1 MMNLSDL
8 SDEDLSAI
16 ADNQLT
22 KVSDEGLKV
31 IAETPKI
38 SMSPLGAMGRGA
50 IRGILPTAAGFVSG
64 SAGAIAGAPAGP
76 AGAIAGGL
84 GLGLAG
90 ATATAAAQQKVLE
103 KFPGVAGMVGLSPE
117 EQAVMERHFPYT
129 SLIGESAV
137 GLAGATPTRA
147 LFGKGT
153 QEAVRTAR
161 TQAAIGAGANV
172 GTEAAV
178 EKLQGEDLDWK
189 RLGLATAFGA
199 AGQKTTGVGEKLSAL
214 GEKIGRPVAT
224 RVTEPLRTA
233 IRGPRPEA
241 PAVPPAA
248 EPIAMPDADELSA
261 HTVNGKRLT
270 KGEWEE
276 HRRSIGLP
284 PREGAQPAET
294 DLTPPKVPE
303 SDWHDTESSMNELL
317 GRKPA
322 EPVEPPKAEV
332 PKAEAPK
339 AEEPPVKPAEEV
351 KAEAAK
357 DLTAKDYEDAALKFE
372 RQALGAGDLAEAAR
386 LLEIAH
392 RLRLRA
398 SDLTPKAPPT
408 ETKTPEPPPADQAGD
423 VVVQNRDRSAPGY
436 VAQMN
441 EIASK
446 PRYADVSHSRNVTF
460 GAPVVTGD
468 NFRIPA
474 EHYGRQ
480 DNVTLINGSEVPVRY
495 AVVDARDVLASHN
508 VSGGVNK
515 DYDLPDAGKL
525 KAVAGNGRAAGLAE
539 GWNRNTMGG
548 YKESFLADDLHG
560 IDPEVIRGME
570 RPMLVRVT
578 PEQEVRSRP
587 NWGDLTNISAGAEL
601 TPLEK
606 AKNDSRRID
615 LTKIELSP
623 NGSIT
628 HDTVKQFINAMPTQ
642 EQNNLMDSRSGAP
655 NTLAYD
661 RLNAAIFHKA
671 YGNDDLVN
679 LAYHATDADARNVLN
694 ALAKAAP
701 HMMGLEKTP
710 YDIRPRVAEAA
721 ELAVNAARNGIPLDV
736 AARQIDINTDPVT
749 HHILE
754 HFGENRRSAKKMAE
768 YLDRVATMAK
778 AENAGGAEDM
788 FGAKQQRSIEQILQE
803 ARTEPTDQE
812 ALFSRRST
820 EGKGTFQRTSTD
832 EQDFR
837 KRTPEVEQ
845 ALKDL
850 QEGRIT
856 DREYDEVVATH
867 RAVRPYSEVPR
878 PASHDEMVNALH
890 AGKRETVGLPSR
902 LLQDGH
908 SVGLRL
914 DIPAYTEHGVWVPTI
929 HEKGAGS
936 GGAGTKIGHEATAV
950 VNDASFVVNQGKAEK
965 IAGKTA
971 KSPIATIEGKWE
983 NRSTQDAANEAN
995 AAMQNKDWVQVGMD
1009 PFRHSFFYDRSDM
1022 RPLVSA
1028 DRVIQIGPLVLAKN
1042 PVYGKRSEMLF
1053 SRMSTEGKGAPVELN
1068 RPGVPFKD
1076 GMAFSPGVDR
1086 RIAGLAQAFRKDLGI
1101 GADVYVTTMRDAN
1114 RDLAKFKEQ
1123 YAKVVKLASDPRNA
1137 GVVQQMPD
1145 GSWVMLLEDSASWA
1159 HRVETLAHEFGH
1171 IHEKEYFAHQPK
1183 AVKDAIYGE
1192 FDGWLEDSGFRT
1204 AREHVASLRARKAA
1218 KMTDIPNPQ
1227 KTGADLDPYWR
1238 KFEEWYADQVSR
1250 WATTS
1255 ERPLGLVGQF
1265 FHRLAESMKAFYSK
1279 LRNAKYLPNS
1289 TFKDYMDGVH
1299 ERHYPNGTGE
1309 MAGPSYS
1316 KKVAETR
1323 ITKPVINYKGHA
1335 IGAPTWD
1342 LPPPEKLFGF
1352 LKKGDWYTKLV
1363 DNSYNL
1369 GQATKEARRAAA
1381 ESERGFNEDFDP
1393 HTKMMLYRPR
1403 EAKAKLNFLEKYV
1416 EPWAEKFRE
1425 ANKKLGVTREDFHNY
1440 MLAKH
1445 AEEANAHIRNIG
1457 GMEDGGSGMTDAA
1470 AREFLANLPADK
1482 RQALEGLGQ
1491 RAQEM
1496 LAQTRKVLLE
1506 GQLQSADDIAAME
1519 GYYQNYV
1526 PLNRKEGELDFVR
1539 DYKGIQGSA
1548 AVRGDFA
1555 RRRKGSAKEVN
1566 DIMENIILQHERAI
1580 KKAEH
1585 NRVRL
1590 ALYGMALQNPNKN
1603 FMTALNPDAIKDQVK
1618 AHEELTRLGVDPR
1631 EGMDMIAMRG
1641 MPKSARLTQ
1650 SETGPK
1656 VQFKMDPSKLNSQN
1670 VISLRVNGQDRF
1682 VVMNANDPAALQAA
1696 LAIKGADLKVLGPWM
1711 GSIARVTRFLASV
1724 NTQYNPVFGLWN
1736 FARDTIAAPFNM
1748 TVSDLAD
1755 RKGEVMKN
1763 IMPAMGGLFKEI
1775 RNPEATGYWADRV
1788 RQWKK
1793 AGGKTQYAPS
1803 FKGIEQEA
1811 IVLGDALK
1819 RLDRNTLHKAAA
1831 ATFRGLAHYNDMME
1845 GAVRVSAFD
1854 ASLKKQMAA
1863 AGVERPTQPMLDKA
1877 ALSSQEVTVNFNKHG
1892 SNTQTFS
1899 ALFAFFSSALQ
1910 GANKT
1915 LDVLHGPSGRKIM
1928 AGGMALGMFQSML
1941 LAWNDF
1947 DENQPSSY
1955 MKNKNFI
1962 IPTGDGK
1969 YIMIPYPLGLN
1980 ILPSLGRTI
1989 SDAALRSAGVITGTK
2004 SAGERAADVL
2014 GVFSDAFNPL
2024 GGGTLIQTMTP
2035 TIADPF
2041 VAVAQ
2046 NKDAFGRPISRE
2058 DMPSR
2063 PTPGYLRSRE
2073 NASAAGNL
2081 IAEALNRISG
2091 GTEFQKGQISP
2102 TADDLD
2108 YLAGQALGGAYR
2120 EAKKGV
2126 ETVKSGFTG
2135 EEQPLHKIPV
2145 VGKMVGDIN
2154 DPASVAAQFYQN
2166 IKTMYGYKQEIQGRM
2181 KERQDVGEFLRETPE
2196 ARLWSAAE
2204 NFENR
2209 ISELNKTR
2217 KEMIKREAAPELIKR
2232 IDDTK
2237 TRAMNQFNELVRR
2250 AQR

>member
-1 MMNLSDL
+1 MNLSDL

-189 RLGLATAFGA
+189 RLGLAAAFGA

-214 GEKIGRPVAT
+214 GEKIGTPVAT

-241 PAVPPAA
+241 PAVPPVA

-276 HRRSIGLP
+276 LRRSIGLP

-322 EPVEPPKAEV
+322 EPVEP

-398 SDLTPKAPPT
+398 SDLTAKAPPT

-423 VVVQNRDRSAPGY
+423 D
-436 VAQMN
+436 
-441 EIASK
+441 
-446 PRYADVSHSRNVTF
+446 
-460 GAPVVTGD
+460 
-468 NFRIPA
+468 
-474 EHYGRQ
+474 
-480 DNVTLINGSEVPVRY
+480 
-495 AVVDARDVLASHN
+495 
-508 VSGGVNK
+508 
-515 DYDLPDAGKL
+515 
-525 KAVAGNGRAAGLAE
+525 
-539 GWNRNTMGG
+539 
-548 YKESFLADDLHG
+548 
-560 IDPEVIRGME
+560 
-570 RPMLVRVT
+570 
-578 PEQEVRSRP
+578 
-587 NWGDLTNISAGAEL
+587 WGDLTNISAGAEL

-628 HDTVKQFINAMPTQ
+628 HDTVKQFINAMPAQ

-820 EGKGTFQRTSTD
+820 EGKG
-832 EQDFR
+832 
-837 KRTPEVEQ
+837 
-845 ALKDL
+845 
-850 QEGRIT
+850 
-856 DREYDEVVATH
+856 
-867 RAVRPYSEVPR
+867 
-878 PASHDEMVNALH
+878 
-890 AGKRETVGLPSR
+890 
-902 LLQDGH
+902 
-908 SVGLRL
+908 
-914 DIPAYTEHGVWVPTI
+914 
-929 HEKGAGS
+929 
-936 GGAGTKIGHEATAV
+936 
-950 VNDASFVVNQGKAEK
+950 
-965 IAGKTA
+965 
-971 KSPIATIEGKWE
+971 
-983 NRSTQDAANEAN
+983 
-995 AAMQNKDWVQVGMD
+995 
-1009 PFRHSFFYDRSDM
+1009 
-1022 RPLVSA
+1022 
-1028 DRVIQIGPLVLAKN
+1028 
-1042 PVYGKRSEMLF
+1042 
-1053 SRMSTEGKGAPVELN
+1053 APVELN

-1114 RDLAKFKEQ
+1114 RDLEKFTGP
-1123 YAKVVKLASDPRNA
+1123 YTKVTELASDPRNA

-1309 MAGPSYS
+1309 IAGPSYS

-1352 LKKGDWYTKLV
+1352 LKKSDWYTKLV

-1425 ANKKLGVTREDFHNY
+1425 ANKKLGVTREDVHNY

-1445 AEEANAHIRNIG
+1445 AEEANAHIRKIG

-1506 GQLQSADDIAAME
+1506 GQLQSAGDIAAME

-1618 AHEELTRLGVDPR
+1618 AHEELTRLGVDPK
-1631 EGMDMIAMRG
+1631 EGMDMIALRG

-1696 LAIKGADLKVLGPWM
+1696 LAIKGADLKMLGPWM

-1788 RQWKK
+1788 RQWKQ

-1877 ALSSQEVTVNFNKHG
+1877 ALVSQEVTVNFNKHG

-1941 LAWNDF
+1941 LAMNDF

-1969 YIMIPYPLGLN
+1969 YIMIPLPLGLN

-1989 SDAALRSAGVITGTK
+1989 SDATLRSAGVITGTK

-2102 TADDLD
+2102 TSDDLD

-2217 KEMIKREAAPELIKR
+2217 KEMIKREAAPELIKQ

-2237 TRAMNQFNELVRR
+2237 TRAMNQFNELVRQ

>member
-76 AGAIAGGL
+76 AVAIAGGL

-90 ATATAAAQQKVLE
+90 ATATAVAQQKVLE

-178 EKLQGEDLDWK
+178 EKLRGEDLDWK
-189 RLGLATAFGA
+189 RLGLAMAFGA

-214 GEKIGRPVAT
+214 GEKIGTPVAT

-241 PAVPPAA
+241 PAVPPVA

-294 DLTPPKVPE
+294 ELTPPKVPE
-303 SDWHDTESSMNELL
+303 SDWHDTEASMNELL

-322 EPVEPPKAEV
+322 EPVEPPRV
-332 PKAEAPK
+332 
-339 AEEPPVKPAEEV
+339 EEPPV
-351 KAEAAK
+351 
-357 DLTAKDYEDAALKFE
+357 
-372 RQALGAGDLAEAAR
+372 R
-386 LLEIAH
+386 
-392 RLRLRA
+392 
-398 SDLTPKAPPT
+398 PT
-408 ETKTPEPPPADQAGD
+408 EAPRTEG
-423 VVVQNRDRSAPGY
+423 SAPGY
-436 VAQMN
+436 APFQGTEGLTHTFKTERGSTYGMY
-441 EIASK
+441 EDYTTI
-446 PRYADVSHSRNVTF
+446 RN
-460 GAPVVTGD
+460 
-468 NFRIPA
+468 
-474 EHYGRQ
+474 
-480 DNVTLINGSEVPVRY
+480 
-495 AVVDARDVLASHN
+495 
-508 VSGGVNK
+508 
-515 DYDLPDAGKL
+515 
-525 KAVAGNGRAAGLAE
+525 
-539 GWNRNTMGG
+539 
-548 YKESFLADDLHG
+548 
-560 IDPEVIRGME
+560 
-570 RPMLVRVT
+570 
-578 PEQEVRSRP
+578 
-587 NWGDLTNISAGAEL
+587 
-601 TPLEK
+601 
-606 AKNDSRRID
+606 
-615 LTKIELSP
+615 
-623 NGSIT
+623 
-628 HDTVKQFINAMPTQ
+628 
-642 EQNNLMDSRSGAP
+642 RSGANHEDP
-655 NTLAYD
+655 TTGLQP
-661 RLNAAIFHKA
+661 RSGTTIF
-671 YGNDDLVN
+671 
-679 LAYHATDADARNVLN
+679 
-694 ALAKAAP
+694 
-701 HMMGLEKTP
+701 MTP
-710 YDIRPRVAEAA
+710 E
-721 ELAVNAARNGIPLDV
+721 AVNHIGVDFQNPDIPTHLIPVGPDKAQLVVSKTEGGFKEGRILSTANFSREPKVGLVPVEIYGAESPIGDPGSGI
-736 AARQIDINTDPVT
+736 
-749 HHILE
+749 
-754 HFGENRRSAKKMAE
+754 HFGNKITEVQSARS
-768 YLDRVATMAK
+768 
-778 AENAGGAEDM
+778 
-788 FGAKQQRSIEQILQE
+788 E
-803 ARTEPTDQE
+803 AP
-812 ALFSRRST
+812 L
-820 EGKGTFQRTSTD
+820 FQRTSTD

-1076 GMAFSPGVDR
+1076 GMAFSPGIDR

-1114 RDLAKFKEQ
+1114 RDLEKFTGP
-1123 YAKVVKLASDPRNA
+1123 YTKVTELASDPRNA

-1192 FDGWLEDSGFRT
+1192 FEGWLEDSGFRT

-1218 KMTDIPNPQ
+1218 KMTEIPNPQ

-1352 LKKGDWYTKLV
+1352 LKKSDWYTKLV

-1470 AREFLANLPADK
+1470 AREFLTNLPADK

-1506 GQLQSADDIAAME
+1506 GQLQSAGDIAAME

-1618 AHEELTRLGVDPR
+1618 AHEELTRLGVDPK
-1631 EGMDMIAMRG
+1631 EGMDMIALRG

-2145 VGKMVGDIN
+2145 AGKIVGDIN

>member
-161 TQAAIGAGANV
+161 TQAAIGAGVNV
-172 GTEAAV
+172 GTEAAA

-189 RLGLATAFGA
+189 RLGLAMAFGA

-214 GEKIGRPVAT
+214 GEKIGTPVAT

-241 PAVPPAA
+241 PAVPPVA

-322 EPVEPPKAEV
+322 EPVEPPR
-332 PKAEAPK
+332 
-339 AEEPPVKPAEEV
+339 AEEPPVRPTEAPRSEKPPVKPTEEV
-351 KAEAAK
+351 KGDAAK
-357 DLTAKDYEDAALKFE
+357 ELTAKDYEDAALKFE

-398 SDLTPKAPPT
+398 SDLTTKAPPT
-408 ETKTPEPPPADQAGD
+408 ETKTPEPPPADQTDEG
-423 VVVQNRDRSAPGY
+423 VVQNRDRRAQGY
-436 VAQMN
+436 VVQMN
-441 EIASK
+441 EIAHK

-460 GAPVVTGD
+460 GAPVVTND
-468 NFRIPA
+468 QFKIPA
-474 EHYGRQ
+474 KQYGRQ
-480 DNVTLINGSEVPVRY
+480 DKVTLINGSEVLVRY
-495 AVVDARDVLASHN
+495 AVVDARDVLASHA
-508 VSGGVNK
+508 VNGAVNR
-515 DYDLPDAGKL
+515 DYYLPKIDKL
-525 KAVAGNGRAAGLAE
+525 KVVAGNGRAAGLAE
-539 GWNRNTMGG
+539 GYNRNTMGG
-548 YKESFLADDLHG
+548 YKEAFLADDLHG

-570 RPMLVRVT
+570 RPMLVRIIS
-578 PEQEVRSRP
+578 EQEVRSRP

-628 HDTVKQFINAMPTQ
+628 HDTVKKFINAMPTQ
-642 EQNNLMDSRSGAP
+642 EQNNLMDGRSGAP

-710 YDIRPRVAEAA
+710 YDIRPQVAEAA

-812 ALFSRRST
+812 ALFSR
-820 EGKGTFQRTSTD
+820 
-832 EQDFR
+832 
-837 KRTPEVEQ
+837 
-845 ALKDL
+845 
-850 QEGRIT
+850 
-856 DREYDEVVATH
+856 
-867 RAVRPYSEVPR
+867 
-878 PASHDEMVNALH
+878 
-890 AGKRETVGLPSR
+890 
-902 LLQDGH
+902 
-908 SVGLRL
+908 
-914 DIPAYTEHGVWVPTI
+914 
-929 HEKGAGS
+929 
-936 GGAGTKIGHEATAV
+936 
-950 VNDASFVVNQGKAEK
+950 
-965 IAGKTA
+965 
-971 KSPIATIEGKWE
+971 
-983 NRSTQDAANEAN
+983 
-995 AAMQNKDWVQVGMD
+995 
-1009 PFRHSFFYDRSDM
+1009 
-1022 RPLVSA
+1022 
-1028 DRVIQIGPLVLAKN
+1028 
-1042 PVYGKRSEMLF
+1042 
-1053 SRMSTEGKGAPVELN
+1053 MSTEGKGAPVELN

-1076 GMAFSPGVDR
+1076 GMAFSPGIDR

-1114 RDLAKFKEQ
+1114 RDLEKFTGP
-1123 YAKVVKLASDPRNA
+1123 YTKVTELASDPRNA

-1309 MAGPSYS
+1309 IAGPSYS

-1352 LKKGDWYTKLV
+1352 LKKSDWYTKLV

-1425 ANKKLGVTREDFHNY
+1425 ANKKLGVTREDVHNY

-1445 AEEANAHIRNIG
+1445 AEEANAHIRKIG

-1506 GQLQSADDIAAME
+1506 GQLQSAGDIAAME

-1618 AHEELTRLGVDPR
+1618 AHEELTRLGVDPK
-1631 EGMDMIAMRG
+1631 EGMDMIALRG

-1877 ALSSQEVTVNFNKHG
+1877 ALASQEVTVNFNKHG

-1941 LAWNDF
+1941 LAMNDF

-1969 YIMIPYPLGLN
+1969 YIMIPLPLGLN

-2102 TADDLD
+2102 TSDDLD

-2145 VGKMVGDIN
+2145 VGKIVGDIN

-2204 NFENR
+2204 SFENR

-2232 IDDTK
+2232 IDDAK

>member
-1 MMNLSDL
+1 MAFKEFTGELDP
-8 SDEDLSAI
+8 E
-16 ADNQLT
+16 
-22 KVSDEGLKV
+22 
-31 IAETPKI
+31 PKFKEFTGKLDTEI
-38 SMSPLGAMGRGA
+38 STLGAVGRGA
-50 IRGILPTAAGFVSG
+50 EQ
-64 SAGAIAGAPAGP
+64 
-76 AGAIAGGL
+76 GL
-84 GLGLAG
+84 IPSIVG
-90 ATATAAAQQKVLE
+90 
-103 KFPGVAGMVGLSPE
+103 GVAGTVAGVGLSPFITPVGGVAAGLGVGTAAAMGTAALQEKALQAFPKIAGALGLSEKERIAAE
-117 EQAVMERHFPYT
+117 EQHPYASAIGQAIPQLAMARPDKAVLGLGKAASAEAAAAT
-129 SLIGESAV
+129 SMARKQA
-137 GLAGATPTRA
+137 LAGAGIGGGMEAGIQAVREGEFDPKMIAMQAGLGALGTKETRIGRA
-147 LFGKGT
+147 LMRPGVKAG
-153 QEAVRTAR
+153 ERI
-161 TQAAIGAGANV
+161 AALKRVPEEPPIPPEPPAPSAETNRPPPPPPPSEGG
-172 GTEAAV
+172 AAV
-178 EKLQGEDLDWK
+178 
-189 RLGLATAFGA
+189 LA
-199 AGQKTTGVGEKLSAL
+199 
-214 GEKIGRPVAT
+214 
-224 RVTEPLRTA
+224 
-233 IRGPRPEA
+233 
-241 PAVPPAA
+241 
-248 EPIAMPDADELSA
+248 
-261 HTVNGKRLT
+261 
-270 KGEWEE
+270 
-276 HRRSIGLP
+276 
-284 PREGAQPAET
+284 
-294 DLTPPKVPE
+294 KVPE

-322 EPVEPPKAEV
+322 EPVEPPR
-332 PKAEAPK
+332 
-339 AEEPPVKPAEEV
+339 AEEPPVRPTQSAQSEKPPIKPTEEV
-351 KAEAAK
+351 KVDAAK
-357 DLTAKDYEDAALKFE
+357 ELTAKDYEDAALKFE
-372 RQALGAGDLAEAAR
+372 QQALGAGDLAEAAR

-548 YKESFLADDLHG
+548 YKESLLADDLHG

-701 HMMGLEKTP
+701 HMMGLAKTP

-820 EGKGTFQRTSTD
+820 EGKGTR
-832 EQDFR
+832 
-837 KRTPEVEQ
+837 
-845 ALKDL
+845 
-850 QEGRIT
+850 
-856 DREYDEVVATH
+856 
-867 RAVRPYSEVPR
+867 
-878 PASHDEMVNALH
+878 
-890 AGKRETVGLPSR
+890 
-902 LLQDGH
+902 
-908 SVGLRL
+908 
-914 DIPAYTEHGVWVPTI
+914 
-929 HEKGAGS
+929 
-936 GGAGTKIGHEATAV
+936 
-950 VNDASFVVNQGKAEK
+950 
-965 IAGKTA
+965 
-971 KSPIATIEGKWE
+971 
-983 NRSTQDAANEAN
+983 
-995 AAMQNKDWVQVGMD
+995 
-1009 PFRHSFFYDRSDM
+1009 
-1022 RPLVSA
+1022 
-1028 DRVIQIGPLVLAKN
+1028 
-1042 PVYGKRSEMLF
+1042 
-1053 SRMSTEGKGAPVELN
+1053 VELN

-1123 YAKVVKLASDPRNA
+1123 YAEVVKLASDPRNA

-1192 FDGWLEDSGFRT
+1192 FEGWLEDSGFRT

-1299 ERHYPNGTGE
+1299 ERHYPNGAGE

-1335 IGAPTWD
+1335 IGTPTWD

-1425 ANKKLGVTREDFHNY
+1425 ANKKLGVTREDVHNY

-1506 GQLQSADDIAAME
+1506 GQLQSAGDIAAME

-1618 AHEELTRLGVDPR
+1618 AHEELTRLGVDPK
-1631 EGMDMIAMRG
+1631 EGMDMIALRG

-1877 ALSSQEVTVNFNKHG
+1877 ALASQEVTVNFNKHG

-1941 LAWNDF
+1941 LAMNDF

-1969 YIMIPYPLGLN
+1969 YIMIPLPLGLN

-2145 VGKMVGDIN
+2145 AGKIVGDIN

-2232 IDDTK
+2232 IDDAK
-2237 TRAMNQFNELVRR
+2237 TRSMNQFNELVRR